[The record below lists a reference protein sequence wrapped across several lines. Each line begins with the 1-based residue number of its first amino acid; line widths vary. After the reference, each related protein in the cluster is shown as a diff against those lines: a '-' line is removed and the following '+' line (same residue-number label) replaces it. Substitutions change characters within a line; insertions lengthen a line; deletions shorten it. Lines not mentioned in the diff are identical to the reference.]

1 MKLHDLVEDAYQTFL
16 AQADVTRIVL
26 LHPES
31 RYRSMLI
38 ARLINDPAHR
48 VFYYALGP
56 DDIKLPA
63 FLTSLSHDM
72 ADQHPTFGR
81 HFNILPQE
89 VYEQPE
95 AHMPTV
101 LSTFAR
107 ELSEI
112 TDQRFYIVLDEYD
125 RSDTAD
131 DVQRFI
137 EHLSAVIPANC
148 RIVVNSRNLPRLPWV
163 ALIAEKSAV
172 MLRDSEVI
180 TRDFYDSQVTSD
192 QPMEVYAL
200 GPGFVVSD
208 RGTVDTWEGHLPR
221 LLFFFA
227 LDRPIVTRSEICH
240 AFWPELESDQAV
252 NVFHVTK
259 RRLHKA
265 LDTDVLVHDDGYYR
279 INPGMSIY
287 YDVIEFTTAL
297 MEGRNAKEEEKR
309 FAAWQRATELYRG
322 PFLQGHND
330 RWIEERRRNFRA
342 GYLEALTQMANVW
355 IGRERH
361 EQALV
366 LLQKALQ
373 EDNSRQDIHQ
383 DVMRIYATLGRRA
396 EAAAHFQKLKE
407 DYDKANIA
415 LLPDTEAVYQ
425 SIMA

>member
-1 MKLHDLVEDAYQTFL
+1 MKLHDLVEDAYKTFL
-16 AQADVTRIVL
+16 EQADDTRIVL
-26 LHPES
+26 LHPQS

-38 ARLINDPAHR
+38 ARLINDPDYK

-56 DDIKLPA
+56 DDIKLAA
-63 FLTSLSHDM
+63 FLASLTHDM

-81 HFNILPQE
+81 HFNMLPQE
-89 VYEQPE
+89 VYEHPE
-95 AHMPTV
+95 KHMDQV
-101 LSTFAR
+101 LATFAR

-112 TDQRFYIVLDEYD
+112 TDERFFIVLDEYD

-131 DVQRFI
+131 DVQRFLEQI
-137 EHLSAVIPANC
+137 GAMVPPNC
-148 RIVVNSRNLPRLPWV
+148 RIVINSRSLPRLPWV
-163 ALIAEKSAV
+163 SLIAEKQAV
-172 MLRDSEVI
+172 IVRDSDVI
-180 TRDFYDSQVTSD
+180 SQNFYDSQIESD

-200 GPGFVVSD
+200 GPGFVISEK
-208 RGTVDTWEGHLPR
+208 GTVDTWEGHLPR

-265 LDTDVLVHDDGYYR
+265 LDTDVLIHDDGYYR
-279 INPGMSIY
+279 INPSMAVY
-287 YDVIEFTTAL
+287 YDVMDFTTAL
-297 MEGRNAKEEEKR
+297 MEGRNNSDEERR

-330 RWIEERRRNFRA
+330 RWIEERRKNFRA
-342 GYLEALTQMANVW
+342 GYMEALTEMAAVW
-355 IGRERH
+355 VSRERH

-383 DVMRIYATLGRRA
+383 QVMRIYATLNRRA

-407 DYDKANIA
+407 DFEKANID
-415 LLPDTEAVYQ
+415 LTPETESVYE